1 MVLLSSSSPVIPMS
15 LAPPLHGLESQ
26 VSTPQVL
33 CFGHMTIHHC
43 VQGNGALLKT
53 MLHLK

>member
-33 CFGHMTIHHC
+33 CFGHMTIHFATITVSKGMGHY
-43 VQGNGALLKT
+43 
-53 MLHLK
+53 